1 MVALL
6 RRAGLTEFQ
15 TNRHVWTGD
24 ELLEVDFF
32 WPEAGLVVEVDSARY
47 HGSRWRQRK
56 DAGKT
61 AKLRA
66 AGFVVLR
73 FWDAEINGAPE
84 RVAAQIAAARAHDA
98 TPARRRAAASR
109 SCSWRSVRWSCCNER
124 RRLPAT
130 IGALARSASQPPTPE
145 LGIP

>member
-6 RRAGLTEFQ
+6 RRAGLDGFK
-15 TNRHVWTGD
+15 TNWHVWAGG

-32 WPEAGLVVEVDSARY
+32 WPAAGLVVEADSARY

-56 DAGKT
+56 DAEKT

-66 AGFVVLR
+66 AGYIVLR

-84 RVAAQIAAARAHDA
+84 RVVLAITAA
-98 TPARRRAAASR
+98 
-109 SCSWRSVRWSCCNER
+109 
-124 RRLPAT
+124 
-130 IGALARSASQPPTPE
+130 
-145 LGIP
+145 LGLQNVP